1 MTMAVASQ
9 NSAWTAQAVDGPDSF
24 AVTLS
29 DKQRDAIVVAARRM
43 AARGMTIADLWG
55 RDIGL
60 PELRGTMRKIIREV
74 TQESGLVVLKGMP
87 VEELNEEETALAWH
101 LTTAPLGRLRSQSG
115 WGELMGRVEYVDDG
129 RDWRGYTKTKE
140 LNFHTDHADTV
151 ALLCVRQG
159 PAGGASRLVSQGALR
174 EIIAEENPEAL
185 ALLNRGFPY
194 AWFEEGPPDAS
205 GPVSDF
211 NVPVLVE
218 HKGRVQGVFIQ
229 SFMLAAAQAIERV
242 LTKDEIAAIELVS
255 QVANRPGIALEF
267 RMEPGHALIFD
278 NLSMMHARTAFERS
292 DNPSESRLLYR
303 LWYATQP
310 PRPRQPGIA
319 QYEDAL
325 MRAYKDPSLAG

>member
-1 MTMAVASQ
+1 MAAISQ
-9 NSAWTAQAVDGPDSF
+9 NSAWTADAVSGPDDF
-24 AVTLS
+24 AVELS
-29 DKQRDAIVVAARRM
+29 DTQRDAIITAAKRM

-55 RDIGL
+55 RDITL

-87 VEELNEEETALAWH
+87 VEELSEEKIALAWH
-101 LTTAPLGRLRSQSG
+101 LTTAPLGRLRAQSG

-174 EIIAEENPEAL
+174 AIITEEAPEAL

-194 AWFEEGPPDAS
+194 AWFDEAPPEAT

-218 HKGRVQGVFIQ
+218 HEGRVQGVYIQ
-229 SFMLAAAQAIERV
+229 SFMLQAAEAMERT
-242 LTKDEIAAIELVS
+242 LTKDEVEAIDLVR
-255 QVANRPGIALEF
+255 QVANRPGVALEF

-278 NLSMMHARTAFERS
+278 NLSMLHARTAFERS
-292 DNPSESRLLYR
+292 DNPTQSRLLYR

-310 PRPRQPGIA
+310 ERPRHPGIA
-319 QYEDAL
+319 QYETAL

>member
-1 MTMAVASQ
+1 MDVASQ
-9 NSAWTAQAVDGPDSF
+9 NSAWTAEAVDGPDDF
-24 AVTLS
+24 AVVLNEG
-29 DKQRDAIVVAARRM
+29 QRDAIVTAARRM

-60 PELRGTMRKIIREV
+60 PELRGTMRKIIREI
-74 TQESGLVVLKGMP
+74 TRETGLVVLKGMP
-87 VEELNEEETALAWH
+87 VEELSEEETALAWH

-115 WGELMGRVEYVDDG
+115 WGELMGRVEFVDDG
-129 RDWRGYTKTKE
+129 RDWRGYTKSKE
-140 LNFHTDHADTV
+140 LSFHTDHADTV

-194 AWFEEGPPDAS
+194 AWYEEGPPGA

-211 NVPVLVE
+211 NVPALVE
-218 HKGRVQGVFIQ
+218 HKGRVQGVYLRT
-229 SFMLAAAQAIERV
+229 FMLAAAEAMELT
-242 LTKDEIAAIELVS
+242 LTKAEAEAIELVS

-303 LWYATQP
+303 LWYASQP
-310 PRPRQPGIA
+310 PRPRHPGIA
-319 QYEDAL
+319 QYENAL